1 MIVLKKIQ
9 INKNIPTAI
18 YNVFRDPC
26 YPNIQNNI
34 KYLRKIL
41 IVFLADLE
49 IHGKFKYVDSPC
61 TPPPSQH
68 CLENRDTILM
78 K

>member
-1 MIVLKKIQ
+1 MIVLKKIH

-26 YPNIQNNI
+26 CPNIQNNI

-41 IVFLADLE
+41 IVFLADLFLAD
-49 IHGKFKYVDSPC
+49 IW
-61 TPPPSQH
+61 TPPVLHPLPSIA
-68 CLENRDTILM
+68 LKIGTLY
-78 K
+78 